1 LNPVEVIMLELQKIA
16 GLEIAK
22 LNWSQDSAFRIY
34 SRRNK
39 LLGLWAASHLGM
51 DEAEAEVYA
60 RQIVATG
67 MQRGGNH
74 VLIHR
79 IRQDFAA
86 HGVQVHESAIRQEME
101 RLMSV
106 AALEHGAR
114 AETPRSAA
122 A

>member
-1 LNPVEVIMLELQKIA
+1 MLELQKIA
-16 GLEIAK
+16 GFEIAK
-22 LNWSQDSAFRIY
+22 LNWSQDLAFRIY

-51 DEAEAEVYA
+51 DEAEAEAYA
-60 RQIVATG
+60 REIVGTG

-74 VLIHR
+74 ALIHR
-79 IRQDFAA
+79 VRQDFAA
-86 HGVQVHESAIRQEME
+86 HKMQVHESAIRREME

-106 AALEHGAR
+106 AALEHGSL
-114 AETPRSAA
+114 PDSLQSAA